1 MSVKFNSF
9 CELDVVGTVTKDPEM
24 KYTPEGKAVTTIDV
38 AYNEY
43 IGKSDDQAS
52 ATVPMWIRLTAW
64 EKDAETLNN
73 YLHKGDTLHA
83 KCRIKFDH
91 QTGSPR
97 LYQRSDGTVAASY
110 EASIKECTVISKNKN
125 GTNGN
130 GAPSNGGG
138 DFEPQGQQF
147 VNQPQAQSQPQQQ
160 YVPQQPAANQPQYQ
174 QPVNQPQYQQPQP
187 PQFNPQQ
194 GQQFQ
199 QPQQQAQ
206 QPAPQQPQPGRF
218 TVPPQQQQQQPRQNR
233 SW

>member
-43 IGKSDDQAS
+43 VGKSDDQAS

-97 LYQRSDGTVAASY
+97 LYQRSDGTIAASY

-130 GAPSNGGG
+130 GSPSNGGD
-138 DFEPQGQQF
+138 DFEPQGQQG
-147 VNQPQAQSQPQQQ
+147 
-160 YVPQQPAANQPQYQ
+160 Q
-174 QPVNQPQYQQPQP
+174 QPV
-187 PQFNPQQ
+187 
-194 GQQFQ
+194 
-199 QPQQQAQ
+199 
-206 QPAPQQPQPGRF
+206 PQQPQPGRF
-218 TVPPQQQQQQPRQNR
+218 TVPPRQPLQQQARQNR